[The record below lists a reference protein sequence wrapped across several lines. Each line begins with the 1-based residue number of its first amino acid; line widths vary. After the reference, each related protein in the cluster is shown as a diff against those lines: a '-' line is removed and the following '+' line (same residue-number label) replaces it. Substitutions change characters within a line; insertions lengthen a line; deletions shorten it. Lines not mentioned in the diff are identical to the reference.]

1 MVIETSFAYERN
13 AYTMELLV
21 EQYLINK
28 NLKSILKKFQLRLII
43 SNAFSL
49 FEYIVLGQI
58 KIYKGELCNDR

>member
-28 NLKSILKKFQLRLII
+28 NLKSILKKF
-43 SNAFSL
+43 
-49 FEYIVLGQI
+49 
-58 KIYKGELCNDR
+58 